1 MTSLLCTSDAASK
14 FVKHLKES
22 PSRDAIHRH
31 RRMCRIC
38 GRVHK
43 TPRETAN
50 VQPDRAIYANLRG
63 KRGAFSGIV
72 IAHEHRMPAPVAPL
86 ATTVSSA
93 RRNACDALRFA
104 AGMTMLAAVF
114 VTVQTLLFVE
124 ERLALL
130 TVRAANAPAT
140 VPR

>member
-1 MTSLLCTSDAASK
+1 
-14 FVKHLKES
+14 
-22 PSRDAIHRH
+22 
-31 RRMCRIC
+31 MCRIC

-50 VQPDRAIYANLRG
+50 VRPDHAIYAKVRR
-63 KRGAFSGIV
+63 KRGVFSGIV
-72 IAHEHRMPAPVAPL
+72 IALEHRMPAPVAPL
-86 ATTVSSA
+86 AAAVSSA

-124 ERLALL
+124 DRLAVL
-130 TVRAANAPAT
+130 T
-140 VPR
+140 